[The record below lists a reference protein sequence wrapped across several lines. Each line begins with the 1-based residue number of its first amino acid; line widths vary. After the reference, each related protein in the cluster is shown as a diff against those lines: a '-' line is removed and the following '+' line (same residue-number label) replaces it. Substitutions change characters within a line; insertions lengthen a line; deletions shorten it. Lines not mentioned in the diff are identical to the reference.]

1 MATSGTTEPAS
12 VNGAAQSTGSD
23 PQNELPEA
31 TLSAAEAAAAESEPA
46 PDENLESESAVAQE
60 TEAPAPASEK
70 KWPGWPGD
78 CVFRLIVP
86 VLKVGSIIGRKGEL
100 IKKMCEETRA
110 RIRVLDGAVGTTDRI
125 VSVLVVVFN
134 SRSLTITLTL
144 EWTPCVVL
152 DNIVSPF
159 FYY

>member
-1 MATSGTTEPAS
+1 M
-12 VNGAAQSTGSD
+12 NGAAQSPGSD
-23 PQNELPEA
+23 PMTLLPEVP
-31 TLSAAEAAAAESEPA
+31 LSAANAAPAEAEQSP
-46 PDENLESESAVAQE
+46 PENPESESAAEPE

-100 IKKMCEETRA
+100 IKKMCEDTRA

-125 VSVLVVVFN
+125 VSVSCVVLN
-134 SRSLTITLTL
+134 SWSLTVTLTL
-144 EWTPCVVL
+144 E
-152 DNIVSPF
+152 
-159 FYY
+159 